1 MGLERFYD
9 RKTEGIIVR
18 LRARWPD
25 RHEHGDKSNKYFIN
39 LEKRN
44 HTRKHIRKPSLFEVI
59 TTDHKLILNSASD
72 YYKKLY
78 SSKSNLSQ
86 QDSFDS
92 FFKKLNIPRLNKE
105 QRTKNKL

>member
-9 RKTEGIIVR
+9 KKTEGIIVR
-18 LRARWPD
+18 SRERW
-25 RHEHGDKSNKYFIN
+25 HEHGEKSNKYFLN
-39 LEKRN
+39 LEKQN
-44 HTRKHIRKPSLFEVI
+44 HTRKHIRKLSLCGMI

-86 QDSFDS
+86 RDSFDS
-92 FFKKLNIPRLNKE
+92 FLKKLNIPKLNKE
-105 QRTKNKL
+105 QAVKDLYRV